1 MRWVKKPTD
10 TYRGKMHNELL
21 DELGHFG
28 PFAADVLIQMCA
40 EKLQRNKER
49 DINESD
55 CVFTFNERLVRDTLR
70 VSRTKVERMLNL
82 GSTLGL
88 LSFSFVE
95 NKIEIKMPKLV
106 YLLNYDSKKKGIK
119 KEQKAHDAS
128 LDIDKEIDID
138 IDKDFRNNTKVL
150 FLPDSEKIRSREK
163 SNASLNFESMTFS
176 DKGKEKFTEFGFTQK
191 QLNSLVDAFED
202 QQWIESELLKSLAWI
217 ESNPQRRPKKFPKFF
232 NNWLQRGW
240 ESYRKTLQTN
250 KTVFVAK
257 QKTPEELRA
266 IYGEDVDL

>member
-49 DINESD
+49 DIDESD

-88 LSFSFVE
+88 LSFSFFE

-119 KEQKAHDAS
+119 KEQKANDAS
-128 LDIDKEIDID
+128 LDIDIDKEID
-138 IDKDFRNNTKVL
+138 IDKDFRNNTEVL
-150 FLPDSEKIRSREK
+150 FLPDNAKLRSRGN
-163 SNASLNFESMTFS
+163 SNAPLDFESMTFS
-176 DKGKEKFTEFGFTQK
+176 DKCKEKFTEFEFTQK
-191 QLNSLVDAFED
+191 QLNSLVDAFGD
-202 QQWIESELLKSLAWI
+202 QAWIESELLKSVAWL
-217 ESNPQRRPKKFPKFF
+217 EANPQRRPKKFPKFF

-240 ESYRKTLQTN
+240 ESYRKTLPTN
-250 KTVFVAK
+250 KTTFVAK
-257 QKTPEELRA
+257 QKTAEELRA